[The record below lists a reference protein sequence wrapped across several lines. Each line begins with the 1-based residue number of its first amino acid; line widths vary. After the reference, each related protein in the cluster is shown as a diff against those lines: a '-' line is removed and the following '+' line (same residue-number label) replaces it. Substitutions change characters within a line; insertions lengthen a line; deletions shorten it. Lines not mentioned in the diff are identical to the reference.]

1 MLWSCH
7 NTEVTWLPRQNQHN
21 TDLACLLGLVFA
33 WVDLFV
39 NLSCQGIPLPL
50 SYVLSAC
57 VKGIKMHI
65 QYLHERFMNLSIW
78 IHNIRG
84 VRNNRKQ
91 RGSLQ
96 LSLLDDTRRVK
107 RWVETIVGFA
117 FNHLMEVFAAQAQE
131 QSESTEQA
139 KSDSTVFI

>member
-1 MLWSCH
+1 M
-7 NTEVTWLPRQNQHN
+7 
-21 TDLACLLGLVFA
+21 LGLVFA

-50 SYVLSAC
+50 LYVLSAC